1 VEMAK
6 VVIFVVFF
14 GLFLLL
20 SRKLFSSQTTY
31 NPSDLPP
38 APYLDPPASG
48 SAGPGSIT
56 GSSITPG
63 FPMEDERKNQ
73 PVLVGAELPFP
84 VSLPPR
90 EAGPDGKYNRPL
102 VLNYY
107 FKKLDLLRGPEDP
120 RCFCDEFFIELEAPE
135 TRAVWTNEYI
145 VATPAGLQQ
154 LLDAESH
161 DSLLFDAM
169 LIVVPK
175 WNVANLLKI
184 IMDEVMEAYRGS
196 EAPKEDSKKKDA
208 ERYWL

>member
-1 VEMAK
+1 VETAK

-14 GLFLLL
+14 GLFLAL

-38 APYLDPPASG
+38 SRYPDPPASG
-48 SAGPGSIT
+48 SAGP
-56 GSSITPG
+56 SSITPG

-102 VLNYY
+102 ILNYY
-107 FKKLDLLRGPEDP
+107 FKKLDLLRGPEDA
-120 RCFCDEFFIELEAPE
+120 RCFCDEFFVELEAPE

-154 LLDAESH
+154 LLDSEGH
-161 DSLLFDAM
+161 DSLHFDGM

-184 IMDEVMEAYRGS
+184 IMDEVMEAYGGS
-196 EAPKEDSKKKDA
+196 EVPKEDSKKKDT
-208 ERYWL
+208 ERYGL